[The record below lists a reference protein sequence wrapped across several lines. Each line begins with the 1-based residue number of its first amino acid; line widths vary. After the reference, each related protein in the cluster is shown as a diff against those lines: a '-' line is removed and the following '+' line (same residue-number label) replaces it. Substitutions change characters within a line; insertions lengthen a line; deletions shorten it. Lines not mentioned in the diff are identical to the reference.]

1 MPIQHKNLAAGKWKT
16 LSLIEQMANIG
27 SEISRALRWQNKDE
41 KLFKNAIDR
50 AFELLDLTIQDF
62 RWHNRLKEL
71 VRVREVL
78 VDAILGGREYNSSLE
93 ALNHYFFHFALAARM
108 NR

>member
-1 MPIQHKNLAAGKWKT
+1 MPIQHKNLAGGKWRT

-27 SEISRALRWQNKDE
+27 GEISRAARWQNKDE
-41 KLFKNAIDR
+41 KLSKSAIDR

-71 VRVREVL
+71 VRAREIL
-78 VDAILGGREYNSSLE
+78 ADAIFGGREYNSSLE
-93 ALNHYFFHFALAARM
+93 DLNRYFFHFALAARM